1 MQSESVVK
9 QIITWAG
16 LFKAKFV
23 WPRVSV
29 ESDFRFDSFKRKFSQ
44 IIFVHNMILWCS
56 KNDTGHY
63 PKRPLNKGIKKPKLK
78 FNLGLVLM
86 GLQTTGSWSCKW
98 KPANNN
104 LVLMNK
110 RAGLIHIIPKSIT
123 RNYCNGISNG
133 KTVDC
138 HVSGGTL
145 DNLHVFPSCN

>member
-1 MQSESVVK
+1 MQSKSVVK

-56 KNDTGHY
+56 KNNTGHY
-63 PKRPLNKGIKKPKLK
+63 PKRLLNKGIKKPKLK

-86 GLQTTGSWSCKW
+86 GLQTTGPWSCKW
-98 KPANNN
+98 KPANN
-104 LVLMNK
+104 LQIITSSLWMKGQDWYILFQKALPEIIVMESPMVRL
-110 RAGLIHIIPKSIT
+110 LI
-123 RNYCNGISNG
+123 
-133 KTVDC
+133 VM
-138 HVSGGTL
+138 
-145 DNLHVFPSCN
+145 